1 MNYWLKF
8 LRGAQSLSPSLS
20 LNFQKFTIK
29 TRKFLETR
37 VLKFSHFLNFS
48 QLSVLASLRE
58 FIRLLFTKLPS
69 FWYMVV
75 WAQTLSSLRDLLRK
89 MKGPRFSTIYGS
101 MEAIKFFRN
110 RLSAGLCSLKDSDS
124 RIGILEEGKPLGNG
138 RMVVDFGK
146 FPTWQLNN

>member
-1 MNYWLKF
+1 
-8 LRGAQSLSPSLS
+8 
-20 LNFQKFTIK
+20 
-29 TRKFLETR
+29 
-37 VLKFSHFLNFS
+37 
-48 QLSVLASLRE
+48 
-58 FIRLLFTKLPS
+58 
-69 FWYMVV
+69 MVV

-138 RMVVDFGK
+138 RMVVGFGK